1 MSMKRVFLG
10 FGVVLLVLS
19 MMNVAQALSITDF
32 TVVNPGATITSSADN
47 VLPGDGIVSRNW
59 QGTVGYG
66 VKVGHVDGEIDGM
79 GSGEWILVEFGIA
92 QYIDKVRI
100 SALYAA
106 GQYSDIVDE
115 TAFINYDYNELNLP
129 TLPGASDFHV
139 TVQSVA
145 IDPTGMSYA
154 SMSGAGAVVNVSPAL
169 TGGGGVWDVINLF
182 PGTPVNSLLFY
193 VGPNANNTYS
203 DYSIVSLDTTA
214 VPLPGAVW
222 LLGAGLVGLVG
233 LRRRFVK

>member
-1 MSMKRVFLG
+1 MKRVFLG

-19 MMNVAQALSITDF
+19 MMNVAQALIITDF
-32 TVVNPGATITSSADN
+32 TVPNPGATISASGN
-47 VLPGDGIVSRNW
+47 IVSRDW

-66 VKVGHVDGEIDGM
+66 VQGGHVDGEIDGI

-115 TAFINYDYNELNLP
+115 TAFINYNYNKLNLP

-139 TVQSVA
+139 TVESVA
-145 IDPTGMSYA
+145 NDPTGTSYA

-169 TGGGGVWDVINLF
+169 TGGGGVWDIINLF

-203 DYSIVSLDTTA
+203 DYSIVSIDTTA
-214 VPLPGAVW
+214 VPVPGAVW